1 MARLSLGR
9 RIMLSASRAVPASDR
24 WRLFRLPNGV
34 RRIRD
39 LDLGIYRHANEPPVS
54 SLGNDKIDIVHDR
67 IVFRVEN
74 GYANHNG
81 ATLMADGSLIRE
93 LSREWNP
100 PAEGHSKLKKPIL
113 MPKVHR
119 VPKAASITIE
129 HNTNFCHFFY
139 DCLPRIPILR
149 DAGFGDLPIYA
160 PLSESFQQEILDLM
174 GYPEEKRI
182 ASVAHPILQAEE
194 LYVPSYDGNQ
204 GEFPAN
210 VRKFLQTEL
219 LARVRAKKPELR
231 FPRRLYI
238 SRRDSTSRR
247 VLNEEALFARLKPL
261 GFEFAVMAEM
271 SVVDQ
276 ILAFADA
283 ACIVTPH
290 GASLTNLVF
299 CRPECSL
306 IEIFPPRIEAPCYQ
320 DLSRLMGMRAFE
332 YRAKGVQIGQGD
344 LAQDLIVED
353 DLMEQIMRQVKQ
365 LTLP

>member
-1 MARLSLGR
+1 MMRA
-9 RIMLSASRAVPASDR
+9 ASRAVPASDR

-39 LDLGIYRHANEPPVS
+39 LDLAIYRQADEPSVS

-67 IVFRVEN
+67 IVFRVDN
-74 GYANHNG
+74 GFANHNG
-81 ATLMADGSLIRE
+81 ATLLADGALIRE
-93 LSREWNP
+93 LSREWNVT
-100 PAEGHSKLKKPIL
+100 ADGHSKLRKPVL
-113 MPKVHR
+113 MPKIYR
-119 VPKAASITIE
+119 VAKAASITIE
-129 HNTNFCHFFY
+129 HNTNYCHFFY
-139 DCLPRIPILR
+139 DCIPRIPILR
-149 DAGFGDLPIYA
+149 DAGFGDLPLYA
-160 PLSESFQQEILDLM
+160 PLSESYQREILDLM
-174 GYPEEKRI
+174 GYPEERRI
-182 ASVAHPILQAEE
+182 ASFAHPILQAGE
-194 LYVPSYDGNQ
+194 LYVPAYDGNQ

-210 VRKFLQTEL
+210 VRNFIRSEL
-219 LARVRAKKPELR
+219 LARARARKPDLR

-247 VLNEEALFARLKPL
+247 ILNEEALYARLKPL

-306 IEIFPPRIEAPCYQ
+306 VEIFPPRIEAPCYQ

-332 YRAKGVQIGQGD
+332 YRARGVQIGEGD
-344 LAQDLIVED
+344 LAQDLIVEN
-353 DLMEQIMRQVKQ
+353 DLMEQIMRQVKE
-365 LTLP
+365 LTTP